1 MRLLVVE
8 DEIYLLD
15 VLKKRLT
22 KEHYSVDACE
32 DGLEAWDFI
41 KLTPYDGIILDI
53 MLPGMDG
60 IEILKRMR
68 KEGNHT
74 PVLLLTARDSI
85 EDRVTGL
92 DIGADDYLVKP
103 FAFEELLARIRV
115 MLRRKNTVQ
124 PQEGVYTLADLSVD
138 CKSHEVARAGK
149 QIELSAKEFALLEY
163 LIRNQGVVLSREQ
176 FEEHIWNYDYMGSS
190 NMVDVYIRYLRKKID
205 DGHEKKLI
213 QTVRGAGY
221 VLRET
226 S

>member
-8 DEIYLLD
+8 DEVYLLD
-15 VLKKRLT
+15 ILKKRLT
-22 KEHYSVDACE
+22 KEHYSVDTCE
-32 DGLEAWDFI
+32 DGLEAWDYI
-41 KLTPYDGIILDI
+41 KLTQYDGIVLDI

-60 IEILKRMR
+60 IELLKQMR
-68 KEGNHT
+68 KEGDHT

-92 DIGADDYLVKP
+92 DIGADDYLIKP

-115 MLRRKNTVQ
+115 MLRRQDTVQ
-124 PQEGVYTLADLSVD
+124 PQDEVYRLADLSVD
-138 CKSHEVARAGK
+138 CKSHAVTRGGK
-149 QIELSAKEFALLEY
+149 QIELSSKEFALLEY
-163 LIRNQGVVLSREQ
+163 LIRNQGAVLSREQ
-176 FEEHIWNYDYMGSS
+176 IEQHIWNYDYMGSS

-205 DGHEKKLI
+205 DGQEKKLI

-221 VLRET
+221 VLRE